1 MRILIIADEKAIRDL
16 VKVHLKSR
24 AFAVDTA
31 KDGKEGSRLA
41 LVNDYDL
48 IVLDAELP
56 ERPGIE
62 VCKGIRKGKKDVLIL
77 ILTVKSDIRSK
88 VAFLGECE
96 ADDYLIKPFSPTELL
111 LRVKALLRR
120 QRQPL
125 QGDTLRCGNLILDTG
140 KHEVTKAGEEVEL
153 TRKEY
158 GMLRLLMRNK
168 GALLSQSMIFEHVW
182 NEDTDPFSTTVET
195 HIRSL
200 RKKLGDEDKT
210 LIKTLRGRGYKI
222 KCPEEQDIQQKS

>member
-1 MRILIIADEKAIRDL
+1 MRILIIADEKEIRDL
-16 VKVHLKSR
+16 VKAHLVSR

-56 ERPGIE
+56 EKPGIE
-62 VCKGIRKGKKDVLIL
+62 VCKGIRKDKKDVLIL

-96 ADDYLIKPFSPTELL
+96 ADDYLIKPFSSTELL

-125 QGDTLRCGNLILDTG
+125 QGDILRCGNLILDTG
-140 KHEVTKAGEEVEL
+140 KHEVTKAGEEIEL

-222 KCPEEQDIQQKS
+222 KCPEAQDIQQKS